1 VCNLAVA
8 ETKIPQMDS
17 LRSSVETSKFRML
30 SAQTHCPRALYVLV
44 FFLYALDANTTGN
57 YNRGQDPGR
66 AL

>member
-1 VCNLAVA
+1 
-8 ETKIPQMDS
+8 
-17 LRSSVETSKFRML
+17 ML